1 MADDVTSDGKI
12 YTFYL
17 TKMDCFIALAMDVC
31 SMHERVIP
39 VKVRYKEL

>member
-31 SMHERVIP
+31 RMFVTTGITMYSVFR
-39 VKVRYKEL
+39 